1 MARYF
6 LLSLVFT
13 MLAATS
19 YSQEDEH
26 DHEHDHEHE
35 HEKKEHQHDHHK
47 NEIGVANSPVYF
59 IGENELAYGLHIHY
73 VRQLGKSRFGLGLGY
88 ERIFDFHKHNTFGVV
103 AAYRPID
110 PLSFNISPGFSFE
123 DNEPGI
129 IFALHIE
136 TAYEWELGNFHIGP
150 AFEFA
155 YDPEDMHI
163 SLGLHVGYGV

>member
-73 VRQLGKSRFGLGLGY
+73 VRQLGKSDL
-88 ERIFDFHKHNTFGVV
+88 D
-103 AAYRPID
+103 
-110 PLSFNISPGFSFE
+110 
-123 DNEPGI
+123 
-129 IFALHIE
+129 
-136 TAYEWELGNFHIGP
+136 
-150 AFEFA
+150 
-155 YDPEDMHI
+155 
-163 SLGLHVGYGV
+163 